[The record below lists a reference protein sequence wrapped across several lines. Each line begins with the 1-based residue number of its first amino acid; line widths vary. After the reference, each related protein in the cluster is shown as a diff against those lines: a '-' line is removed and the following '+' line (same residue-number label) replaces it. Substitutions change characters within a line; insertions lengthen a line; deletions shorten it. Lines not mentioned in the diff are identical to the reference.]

1 VHGLGLDG
9 VDAKSPGT
17 GRGGGDKDASDTET
31 ETETEGG
38 VESDGKDRK
47 SQASA
52 TPVASRRQS
61 TASFSSAPPMPERPV
76 PTSSTTEL
84 DRLPDAPGTQVRP
97 HLDVDVDV
105 DAELPTT
112 PQSPEYHSA
121 DELAS
126 TEDDKHQVEA
136 PTDGHERKVSSTSS
150 LGVIRPGVS
159 LRIKPRK
166 GFGKDN
172 DASDLD
178 PSESV
183 IDATTNGS
191 DNDQG
196 EQAHT
201 KMSTHGSGI
210 SELLISPSPSD
221 ISVTSVQSV
230 QSGQSGQSG
239 SSGANG
245 IKIRPKRRGEGLA
258 KSEFSGPGAGEQDG
272 RVRDMVREKKADT
285 AQVETKRWS
294 GASAFGQV

>member
-1 VHGLGLDG
+1 MHGLGLDG
-9 VDAKSPGT
+9 VGAESMGT
-17 GRGGGDKDASDTET
+17 RRGDGDEDASDTET
-31 ETETEGG
+31 ESAGG
-38 VESDGKDRK
+38 VESDGKDGK

-61 TASFSSAPPMPERPV
+61 TASFSNAPPMPERPV
-76 PTSSTTEL
+76 PMPSNTEL
-84 DRLPDAPGTQVRP
+84 DRLPDARGTQARP

-105 DAELPTT
+105 DAESPTT
-112 PQSPEYHSA
+112 PQSPEFHSA

-126 TEDDKHQVEA
+126 TDDDKHQVEA
-136 PTDGHERKVSSTSS
+136 PTNGHERKVSSTSS

-166 GFGKDN
+166 GSRKDN

-178 PSESV
+178 LSESV

-191 DNDQG
+191 DDDQG
-196 EQAHT
+196 EQTHA

-258 KSEFSGPGAGEQDG
+258 KGEVSGPSAGKHDG
-272 RVRDMVREKKADT
+272 RVRDMVREKEADT
-285 AQVETKRWS
+285 AQVKTKRWS